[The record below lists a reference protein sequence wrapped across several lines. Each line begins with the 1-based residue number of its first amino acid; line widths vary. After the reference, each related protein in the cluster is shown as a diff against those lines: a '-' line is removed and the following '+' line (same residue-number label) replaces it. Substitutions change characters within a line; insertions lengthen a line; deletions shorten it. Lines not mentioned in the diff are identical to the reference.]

1 MPSPSSLRFAGRS
14 VSSLRGLAFLA
25 LSEPL
30 SSLLPTSTLMCSCE
44 LDAERD
50 PLLDIGRS
58 RNPSNR
64 SSPSSVVS
72 LLLFLSVRGRA
83 LSPLAG
89 DSGDESESDDSS
101 SPADEECTRRSDD
114 DRDEAMLL
122 FFLVAVHR
130 SESVPEPPLKFFLVW
145 LTSSLRSI
153 MRPPFFLL
161 PSLSSRSSS
170 VPPPVRCSL
179 FVLSLTIALASS
191 PLSVVTALGR
201 GEGGS
206 VAGGSPSVSGL
217 LPFRFL
223 RSILFARAQ
232 RVADG
237 GVAITLGER
246 QQDVSGI
253 RATFTALRRYAI
265 KELII

>member
-1 MPSPSSLRFAGRS
+1 
-14 VSSLRGLAFLA
+14 LA

-30 SSLLPTSTLMCSCE
+30 PSLLPTSTAMYSCP

-58 RNPSNR
+58 LNPSNR

-83 LSPLAG
+83 LRPLAG
-89 DSGDESESDDSS
+89 DSGESESDDSS
-101 SPADEECTRRSDD
+101 SPADEDCTHRCVDD
-114 DRDEAMLL
+114 SDEAMLL

-170 VPPPVRCSL
+170 LPPPVRCSSL
-179 FVLSLTIALASS
+179 FVLSLTS
-191 PLSVVTALGR
+191 
-201 GEGGS
+201 
-206 VAGGSPSVSGL
+206 
-217 LPFRFL
+217 
-223 RSILFARAQ
+223 
-232 RVADG
+232 
-237 GVAITLGER
+237 
-246 QQDVSGI
+246 
-253 RATFTALRRYAI
+253 
-265 KELII
+265 